1 MTLTTSVKTC
11 FQKYATFSGQTS
23 RSEFWYFYLSVKG
36 MIFVSAIVFIWAAVI
51 VYVVTLVPAHAA
63 AVRRLRDQ
71 DRWVWPIL
79 ILSPIILVANL
90 FFLAALDDKLYASE
104 PEVFFVVT
112 IIWAL
117 PIFRAF
123 WILTGPSAQPA
134 PSDQNNE
141 VTP

>member
-1 MTLTTSVKTC
+1 MTLTESVKTC
-11 FQKYATFSGQTS
+11 FSKYATFSGRAS
-23 RSEFWYFYLSVKG
+23 RREFWYFYLGTKG
-36 MIFVSAIVFIWAAVI
+36 MILVSAIVFAWAAVV

-90 FFLAALDDKLYASE
+90 LFLAALEEQLYASE
-104 PEVFFVVT
+104 PEVFLVFT
-112 IIWAL
+112 LIWAL

-123 WILTGPSAQPA
+123 WILTGPSAQHA
-134 PSDQNNE
+134 RSDQNNE